1 MKRVFVAVL
10 DSFGI
15 GASADAAEF
24 GDSGANTFAAVV
36 KSKNFDCPVL
46 KKLGLFNIDGVDC
59 GEKEEKPSATHVR
72 LVEIS
77 KGKDTTTGHWEMA
90 GVISKTPFPTFPN
103 GFPEEIVKKLESA
116 FCCEILCNRPYSG
129 TKVIEDFGKQHLKTG
144 CPIVYTSADS
154 VLQIACH
161 EDVVPLE
168 KLYEMCRKAREI
180 MQGKFGVGR
189 IIARPFKGDVGGFYR
204 TSNRHDFS
212 LEPPKNNLLQILK
225 EKQFDVV
232 SIGKISDIFA
242 GSGITKSL
250 PSNGN
255 VDGLEKILEVQ
266 KQDFNGLCFLNLC
279 DFDMLYG
286 HRNDIDGYAKALS
299 QADGYIGKFI
309 DNMRADDVL
318 IITADHGCD
327 PSTESTDHSRED
339 VPCLIYFKGIG
350 VQNLGVKKGF
360 NHIGAT
366 VLKFLEIEQKLNGNL
381 SGQFSLI

>member
-24 GDSGANTFAAVV
+24 GDVGSNTLAAVV

-46 KKLGLFNIDGVDC
+46 KRLGLFNIDGVAC
-59 GEKEEKPSATHVR
+59 GKKEEKPIATHVR

-90 GVISKTPFPTFPN
+90 GVVSKKPFPTFPN
-103 GFPEEIVKKLESA
+103 GFPKEVVKKLEKA
-116 FCCEILCNRPYSG
+116 FGCEILCNKPYSG
-129 TKVIEDFGKQHLKTG
+129 TKVIEDFGKQHLQTG
-144 CPIVYTSADS
+144 MPIVYTSADS

-189 IIARPFKGDVGGFYR
+189 IIARPFKGEIGAFYR
-204 TSNRHDFS
+204 TANRHDFS
-212 LEPPKNNLLQILK
+212 LVPPQNNMLQILK

-232 SIGKISDIFA
+232 SIGKIFDIFA

-250 PSNGN
+250 QSQGN
-255 VDGLEKILEVQ
+255 LDGLEKFLEVQ

-299 QADGYIGKFI
+299 QADGYVGKFI
-309 DNMRADDVL
+309 DNMRSDDVL

-339 VPCLIYFKGIG
+339 VPCLIYFKGITP
-350 VQNLGVKKGF
+350 QNLGEKEGF
-360 NHIGAT
+360 NCVGAT
-366 VLKFLEIEQKLNGNL
+366 VLSLLGVKQNLNKNL
-381 SGQFSLI
+381 SKGLSLI